1 MAIANA
7 ESGKASL
14 FWQPHI
20 MRSDEFAVVGVIAL
34 ITGAPA
40 ANEPVFFWSIG
51 VEGSNPALKA
61 KIWPMFPAD
70 VPLKVNEEAATS
82 VEVASFHQAAIE
94 FVVRLTILVMAFHV
108 PSGAEIELPDLKYT
122 CAIIK

>member
-70 VPLKVNEEAATS
+70 DKLKVNEEASTS
-82 VEVASFHQAAIE
+82 V
-94 FVVRLTILVMAFHV
+94 
-108 PSGAEIELPDLKYT
+108 
-122 CAIIK
+122 